1 MRDVLLIIHSVTSA
15 QSNDHVNRQSKARD
29 INNIYGWVGGLLRAC
44 VRACVRVVLG
54 AVGRGGGG
62 KNTPNGFNGLAENKI
77 SVPKSFLIFMI

>member
-44 VRACVRVVLG
+44 VRACVLFLG
-54 AVGRGGGG
+54 RWGGGG
-62 KNTPNGFNGLAENKI
+62 G
-77 SVPKSFLIFMI
+77 

>member
-1 MRDVLLIIHSVTSA
+1 MG
-15 QSNDHVNRQSKARD
+15 
-29 INNIYGWVGGLLRAC
+29 GWVIAC

-54 AVGRGGGG
+54 AVGRGGG

>member
-1 MRDVLLIIHSVTSA
+1 MG
-15 QSNDHVNRQSKARD
+15 
-29 INNIYGWVGGLLRAC
+29 GWVIAC

-54 AVGRGGGG
+54 AVGRGRGG